1 MKPRITFTL
10 TVAELV
16 KSFGSATNTR
26 PKVLATSATTRHPGV
41 LLASVLFILTA
52 NAAVLADPVSF
63 ERDVYPLLEKRCNG
77 CHHADKVSGGLDLTR
92 LSTMLR
98 GGDDLGSAIIPGK
111 PDESPLIKVLH
122 EGSDYF
128 MPKDGEPLPAD
139 EIALLKNWISQ
150 GALDD
155 TPKFADEQIAFFEK
169 EVRPILFER
178 CFKCHAGEDAESG
191 LQLTSRHGILRGGDR
206 GPAAIAGDPA
216 RSLLIAAVKH
226 EGGLKMPRGGDRL
239 TDAQIASLETWIRNG
254 LPWPGNSRVLTREKQ
269 FTISDA
275 DRNHWAF
282 RALPTNPRSW
292 SIDST
297 LEKRHQSAGLT
308 PAPRADRHRLLRRL
322 TYDLIGYPPT
332 MAEIEAFVA
341 DESPDAYMN
350 VVNRLLDDELF
361 GSRWGRHWLDYSR
374 NGANG
379 QSNRGPE
386 MDPDRY
392 ARWVTQCFNEDR
404 PYDWFVRVH
413 LAGDR
418 MPSPDGTGYSV
429 DQAIAAA
436 VPLNGPRTFARAETD
451 TFILMDKLDEGVEF
465 LGRSLLGVSLEC
477 ARCHDH
483 KFDPV
488 SQRDYYAL
496 LGIFQSSWYGPVP
509 ADMASP
515 AAADASLALYRKL
528 LQERARLEGLIR
540 IAGTRKSI
548 DGGQVRKQWYAERQA
563 VLAPKEKRVV
573 ELEVAILEAELK
585 TADEKIR
592 ADVRKTAIAKR
603 ASLTDFKPRFFD
615 RVAFKELGYEIHGHK
630 SQVGLIARAT
640 AANLPEVVQELE
652 TLDKFWRDETEE
664 WLERH
669 RFGGYLKAD
678 PEVADV
684 AAWDDQIIRIQAQ
697 LDALAANQQVVR
709 CEGGLRRSEEL
720 AVYMQE
726 AKADQRAFYAEL
738 VPAYV
743 GDARL
748 LRRGDILEPA
758 ELVPRGTPEF
768 FADPLAKIEGSGRLQ
783 LANWLTKTD
792 SIQSALVAR
801 TAVNRVWQ
809 NLFGEA
815 LCRTPKELGRLGA
828 TPEMPELIDGLA
840 AHLIESDWS
849 LKSLIRTIVMSDA
862 YTRSSMTTDANHTAD
877 RFNRY
882 FAHQNVRRL
891 QAEPILNTFATLSDG
906 ARRGLIQQQNLKA
919 SRTSDFLSNFDGPT
933 TEDIIDQRTQSISAT
948 QALFLMNARNAYND
962 VASALRQRHRADKQS
977 DLSSMLEPLFLEI
990 LSRPLTHADR
1000 ALAEAFVIK
1009 RRRDTGG
1016 ENLVEEIHEFI
1027 HLLLCS
1033 NELLYIE

>member
-1 MKPRITFTL
+1 MKLRDVTAFLCI
-10 TVAELV
+10 VAAYV
-16 KSFGSATNTR
+16 
-26 PKVLATSATTRHPGV
+26 PGH
-41 LLASVLFILTA
+41 ACA
-52 NAAVLADPVSF
+52 QAEKVSF
-63 ERDVYPLLEKRCNG
+63 DRDVYPLLEKRCNS
-77 CHHADKVSGGLDLTR
+77 CHHAEEASGGLDLTR

-98 GGDDLGSAIIPGK
+98 GGDDLGSAIVPGK

-122 EGSDYF
+122 EGGDYF
-128 MPKDGEPLPAD
+128 MPKDGDPLAGD

-150 GALDD
+150 GAMDD
-155 TPKFADEQIAFFEK
+155 TPNFSNEQIAFFEK
-169 EVRPILFER
+169 EVRPILFAR

-191 LQLTSRHGILRGGDR
+191 LQLTSRQGILRGGDR
-206 GPAAIAGDPA
+206 GPAAVAGDPQT
-216 RSLLIAAVKH
+216 SLLMSAVRH
-226 EGGLKMPRGGDRL
+226 TTELRMPRGGDRL
-239 TDAQIASLETWIRNG
+239 TKAQVASLESWIRNG

-282 RALPTNPRSW
+282 RALSKNPRGW

-297 LEKRHQSAGLT
+297 LEKRHHSAGLT

-332 MAEIEAFVA
+332 IAEIEAFVA
-341 DESPDAYMN
+341 DESPDALQK

-392 ARWVTQCFNEDR
+392 AKWVAKCFNEDR

-418 MPSPDGTGYSV
+418 MPSPDGTAYSI

-451 TFILMDKLDEGVEF
+451 TFILMDKLDEGLEF
-465 LGRSLLGVSLEC
+465 LGRSLLGISLEC

-483 KFDPV
+483 KFDPI

-509 ADMASP
+509 TDTPSP
-515 AAADASLALYRKL
+515 AAADASLALYRGL
-528 LQERARLEGLIR
+528 LKQRARLEGLIR
-540 IAGTRKSI
+540 VAGTRKSI
-548 DGGQVRKQWYAERQA
+548 TGGQVRKQWYADRQA

-573 ELEVAILEAELK
+573 ELELAILEAELK

-592 ADVRKTAIAKR
+592 ADVQKTAIAKR

-640 AANLPEVVQELE
+640 AANLPEVVRELE
-652 TLDKFWRDETEE
+652 TLDKFWRDEIEE

-669 RFGGYLKAD
+669 RFGGFLKAD

-684 AAWDDQIIRIQAQ
+684 AAWDDQVIRIQAQ
-697 LDALAANQQVVR
+697 LDAFAADQQLVR

-720 AVYMQE
+720 AVYMKE
-726 AKADQRAFYAEL
+726 AKADDRAFYAEL

-792 SIQSALVAR
+792 SMQSALVAR
-801 TAVNRVWQ
+801 SAVNRVWQ

-815 LCRTPKELGRLGA
+815 LCRTPTELGRLGA

-849 LKSLIRTIVMSDA
+849 LKSLIRTIVTSDA
-862 YTRSSMTTDANHTAD
+862 YTRTSMTTDANQAAD

-882 FAHQNVRRL
+882 FARQNVRRL

-906 ARRGLIQQQNLKA
+906 ARRGILQQQNRKA
-919 SRTSDFLSNFDGPT
+919 SLASDFLANFDGPT
-933 TEDIIDQRTQSISAT
+933 TEDIIDRRTQSISAT

-962 VASALRQRHRADKQS
+962 VANALSQRHRADQHS
-977 DLSSMLEPLFLEI
+977 DLSNMLEPLFLEV
-990 LSRPLTHADR
+990 LGRPLTDADR
-1000 ALAEAFVIK
+1000 AFAESFVSK

-1016 ENLVEEIHEFI
+1016 ENQVEEIREFI

-1033 NELLYIE
+1033 NELLYLE